1 MLGGT
6 TGTPEPES
14 SQEPGVAGP
23 AVGGV
28 AGAQASRSGGD
39 RSESVDSPA
48 SVSAGE
54 PDEGLGIEAFTPGRL
69 ADEVPESLLG
79 SLLLIVAVLL
89 LALAVLPRVAIPD
102 PRLGRL
108 LGARRVELAAVGASL
123 FLGVLLVVGL
133 A

>member
-1 MLGGT
+1 M
-6 TGTPEPES
+6 TGTF
-14 SQEPGVAGP
+14 EPGSSDVPGAASP
-23 AVGGV
+23 AVVGV
-28 AGAQASRSGGD
+28 AGAQGGRSGGD
-39 RSESVDSPA
+39 RSQSVASPS

-79 SLLLIVAVLL
+79 SLLLVVAVLL
-89 LALAVLPRVAIPD
+89 LALAALPRVVIPD

-108 LGARRVELAAVGASL
+108 LVARRVELAAVGASL